1 MVKRLLLPLLLLS
14 LLLTACDNT
23 SGGSITPPPPPA
35 GRAEMSV
42 AFLDVGQG
50 ESILIKAP
58 HGQVMLIDGGRSI
71 SLATSLIIPQ
81 IKAWGASQVDVLVV
95 THPDAD
101 HIAGLVGVLEN
112 FPVKLAALTGD
123 QHATQIYERLL
134 TNVRDKNISS
144 LQVRTGTAIPFDS
157 AVKLEVLGP
166 DDALVNQ
173 DNTNDGSIVIKL
185 TYGQTS
191 FLLTGDAEFAE
202 NLSIL
207 RRGTDVRATVLKLGH
222 HGSSSSTDENWLRAV
237 QPQLGVISAGAD
249 NPYGHPHPSVLTAL
263 NNLGIQYIRT
273 DEHGTITITS
283 DGTQLR
289 VTSQR

>member
-1 MVKRLLLPLLLLS
+1 LIG

-23 SGGSITPPPPPA
+23 GGGSITPPPPTA
-35 GRAEMSV
+35 RTEMSV
-42 AFLDVGQG
+42 VFVDVGQG
-50 ESILIKAP
+50 DSILIRAP
-58 HGQVMLIDGGRSI
+58 NGQVMLIDGGRSI
-71 SLATSLIIPQ
+71 SLANNLIIPQ

-101 HIAGLVGVLEN
+101 HIGGLVGVLES

-134 TNVRDKNISS
+134 TNIRDKNIAA
-144 LQVRTGTAIPFDS
+144 LQVRTGTIIPFDS

-191 FLLTGDAEFAE
+191 FLFTGDAEFAE
-202 NLSIL
+202 NQSIL
-207 RRGTDVRATVLKLGH
+207 RNNLDVRATVLKLGH
-222 HGSSSSTDENWLRAV
+222 HGSRTSTDENWLRAV
-237 QPQLGVISAGAD
+237 QPQLGIVSAGAG
-249 NPYGHPHPSVLTAL
+249 NPFGHPHAEVVAAL